1 MEEQLKRIAD
11 ALERLVELKEIEVAG
26 LVEPS
31 ADPELETGD
40 DLGAPPLRFLDG
52 SSC

>member
-26 LVEPS
+26 LVEP
-31 ADPELETGD
+31 DQGEETDD
-40 DLGAPPLRFLDG
+40 DLPQPIQFLNG
-52 SSC
+52 STN

>member
-26 LVEPS
+26 LVE
-31 ADPELETGD
+31 ADPDDETGD
-40 DLGAPPLRFLDG
+40 DVPQPFRFLNG
-52 SSC
+52 STC

>member
-1 MEEQLKRIAD
+1 MEDHLKRIAD

-26 LVEPS
+26 LVEPEED
-31 ADPELETGD
+31 ADTGD
-40 DLGAPPLRFLDG
+40 DIAAPALRFLNG

>member
-26 LVEPS
+26 LVEPER
-31 ADPELETGD
+31 DDETGD
-40 DLGAPPLRFLDG
+40 DLPQPIQFLNG
-52 SSC
+52 STN

>member
-26 LVEPS
+26 LVEPER
-31 ADPELETGD
+31 DDETGD
-40 DLGAPPLRFLDG
+40 DLPAPVTYLSGDPH
-52 SSC
+52 

>member
-26 LVEPS
+26 LVEPEPS
-31 ADPELETGD
+31 EETGD
-40 DLGAPPLRFLDG
+40 DLPQPLRFLNG
-52 SSC
+52 ETH

>member
-26 LVEPS
+26 LVE
-31 ADPELETGD
+31 ADQDEVTGD
-40 DLGAPPLRFLDG
+40 DLPPPIQFLNG
-52 SSC
+52 STN

>member
-26 LVEPS
+26 LVEPD
-31 ADPELETGD
+31 AEQETGD
-40 DLGAPPLRFLDG
+40 DLPRPFRFLDG

>member
-26 LVEPS
+26 LVEHER
-31 ADPELETGD
+31 DDETCD
-40 DLGAPPLRFLDG
+40 DLPQPIQFLNG
-52 SSC
+52 STN